1 MARTDARSIYD
12 SSDDTTK
19 AKLAE
24 LSGKLIEGIFATAI
38 SSGIKNTDYS
48 GDPTTGSVEV
58 NRFKNAVSKD
68 YGTARGAGKGEA
80 LRNTGKVTV
89 NINQRKEIIEEV
101 NGTDLAL
108 FGLAGLAEKRANN
121 HLKQMVAV
129 LDRAFFTEAEAKAT
143 NVVLTGITAIEEVA
157 EKMIQTII
165 SVKNDWVDGVD
176 KEDVVMTLNPKA
188 YGKLRNYLDKVTVPT
203 VNSGTREVN
212 VFHGVETIENLRQTA
227 DILIQIKGAI
237 ALPVLVKQYDAEKI
251 PLSNDYGLELFY
263 DYGVTV
269 VAKDL
274 IFKGTLA

>member
-38 SSGIKNTDYS
+38 SSSIKNTDYS

-68 YGTARGAGKGEA
+68 YGSARTAGKGEA

-121 HLKQMVAV
+121 HLKQMVTV

-203 VNSGTREVN
+203 VNSGTREIN

>member
-1 MARTDARSIYD
+1 MTRTDARSIYD

-203 VNSGTREVN
+203 VNSGTREIN

-227 DILIQIKGAI
+227 DVLIQIKGAI

>member
-68 YGTARGAGKGEA
+68 YGSARTAGKGEA

-143 NVVLTGITAIEEVA
+143 NVVLTGITAIEDVA

-203 VNSGTREVN
+203 VNSGTREIN

-227 DILIQIKGAI
+227 DVLIQIKGAV

>member
-68 YGTARGAGKGEA
+68 YGSARTAGKGEA

-89 NINQRKEIIEEV
+89 NVNQRKEIIEEV

-143 NVVLTGITAIEEVA
+143 GVVLTGITAIEEVA

-203 VNSGTREVN
+203 VNSGTREIN

-227 DILIQIKGAI
+227 DVLIQIKGAV

>member
-68 YGTARGAGKGEA
+68 YGSARTAGKGEA

-129 LDRAFFTEAEAKAT
+129 LDRAFFTEAEAEAT

-176 KEDVVMTLNPKA
+176 KEDVVMTLNPKT
-188 YGKLRNYLDKVTVPT
+188 YGKLRNYFDKVTVPT
-203 VNSGTREVN
+203 VNSGTREIN
-212 VFHGVETIENLRQTA
+212 MFHGVETIENLRQTA

-274 IFKGTLA
+274 IFKATLA

>member
-203 VNSGTREVN
+203 VNSGTREIN

>member
-12 SSDDTTK
+12 SSDGTTK

-129 LDRAFFTEAEAKAT
+129 LDRAFFTEAEDKAT

-203 VNSGTREVN
+203 VNSGTREIN

-227 DILIQIKGAI
+227 DVLIQIKGAI

>member
-68 YGTARGAGKGEA
+68 YGSARTAGKGEA

-203 VNSGTREVN
+203 VNSGTREIN

>member
-1 MARTDARSIYD
+1 MARTEARSIYD

-203 VNSGTREVN
+203 VNSGTREIN
-212 VFHGVETIENLRQTA
+212 MLHGVETIENLRQTA
-227 DILIQIKGAI
+227 DVLIQIKGAI

-274 IFKGTLA
+274 IFKATLA

>member
-38 SSGIKNTDYS
+38 SSGIKNVDYS

-68 YGTARGAGKGEA
+68 YGSARTAGKGEA

-129 LDRAFFTEAEAKAT
+129 LDRAFFAEAEAKAT
-143 NVVLTGITAIEEVA
+143 NVVLTGITAVEDVA

-176 KEDVVMTLNPKA
+176 KDDVVMTLNPKT
-188 YGKLRNYLDKVTVPT
+188 YGKLRNYFDKVTVPT
-203 VNSGTREVN
+203 VNSGTREIN
-212 VFHGVETIENLRQTA
+212 MFHGVETIENLRQTA
-227 DILIQIKGAI
+227 DVLIQVKGAM
-237 ALPVLVKQYDAEKI
+237 ALPVLVNQYDAEKI
-251 PLSNDYGLELFY
+251 PLSNDYALELFY
-263 DYGVTV
+263 DYGIAVL
-269 VAKDL
+269 AKDL

>member
-12 SSDDTTK
+12 SSDDATK

-203 VNSGTREVN
+203 VNSGTREIN

-227 DILIQIKGAI
+227 DVLIQIKGAI

>member
-68 YGTARGAGKGEA
+68 YGSARTAGKGEA

-203 VNSGTREVN
+203 VNSGTREIN

-227 DILIQIKGAI
+227 DVLIQIKGAI

>member
-68 YGTARGAGKGEA
+68 YGSARTAGKGEA

-89 NINQRKEIIEEV
+89 NVNQRKEIIEEV

-129 LDRAFFTEAEAKAT
+129 LDRAFFAEAEAKAT
-143 NVVLTGITAIEEVA
+143 NVVLTGITAVEDVA

-176 KEDVVMTLNPKA
+176 KDDVVMTLNPKT
-188 YGKLRNYLDKVTVPT
+188 YGKLRNYFDKVTVPT
-203 VNSGTREVN
+203 VNSGTREIN
-212 VFHGVETIENLRQTA
+212 MFHGVETIENLRQTA
-227 DILIQIKGAI
+227 DVLIQVKGAM
-237 ALPVLVKQYDAEKI
+237 ALPVIVNQYDAEKI
-251 PLSNDYGLELFY
+251 PLSNDYALELFY
-263 DYGVTV
+263 DYGIAVL
-269 VAKDL
+269 AKDL

>member
-176 KEDVVMTLNPKA
+176 KEDVIMTLNPKA

-203 VNSGTREVN
+203 VNSGTREIN

-227 DILIQIKGAI
+227 DVLIQIKGAI

>member
-203 VNSGTREVN
+203 VNSGTREIN

-227 DILIQIKGAI
+227 DVLIQIKGAI

>member
-1 MARTDARSIYD
+1 
-12 SSDDTTK
+12 
-19 AKLAE
+19 
-24 LSGKLIEGIFATAI
+24 
-38 SSGIKNTDYS
+38 
-48 GDPTTGSVEV
+48 
-58 NRFKNAVSKD
+58 
-68 YGTARGAGKGEA
+68 
-80 LRNTGKVTV
+80 
-89 NINQRKEIIEEV
+89 
-101 NGTDLAL
+101 
-108 FGLAGLAEKRANN
+108 
-121 HLKQMVAV
+121 
-129 LDRAFFTEAEAKAT
+129 
-143 NVVLTGITAIEEVA
+143 
-157 EKMIQTII
+157 MIQTII

-203 VNSGTREVN
+203 VNSGTREIN

-227 DILIQIKGAI
+227 DVLIQIKGAI

>member
-143 NVVLTGITAIEEVA
+143 NVVLTGITAIEEAA

-176 KEDVVMTLNPKA
+176 KEDVVMTLNPKT

-203 VNSGTREVN
+203 VNSGTREIN

-227 DILIQIKGAI
+227 DVLIQIKGAI

>member
-68 YGTARGAGKGEA
+68 YGSARTAGKGEA
-80 LRNTGKVTV
+80 LRNNGKVTV

-129 LDRAFFTEAEAKAT
+129 LDRAFFAEAEAKAT
-143 NVVLTGITAIEEVA
+143 NVVLTGITAVEDVA

-176 KEDVVMTLNPKA
+176 KEDVVMTLNPKT
-188 YGKLRNYLDKVTVPT
+188 YGKLRNYFDKVTVPT
-203 VNSGTREVN
+203 VNSGTREIN
-212 VFHGVETIENLRQTA
+212 MFHGVETIENLRQTA
-227 DILIQIKGAI
+227 DVLIQIKGAI